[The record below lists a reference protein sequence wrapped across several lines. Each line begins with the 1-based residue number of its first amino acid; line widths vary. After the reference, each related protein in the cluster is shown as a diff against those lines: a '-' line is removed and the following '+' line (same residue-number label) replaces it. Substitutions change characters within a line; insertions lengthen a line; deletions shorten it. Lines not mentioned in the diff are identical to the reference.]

1 MVVDAPSAP
10 NGTSAAAPSGET
22 DAASNSRLTRAERD
36 AAERQAFLDDEEV
49 DEAIAA
55 KSTTAAKPAPK
66 KPTAKPVVEDDDD
79 ETDDELAALA
89 DDVEDEDD
97 DLEDDDDEVEA
108 ASDDVEDDD
117 EEDEDG
123 KETTADPELAKRLAK
138 VRKREQRAREQ
149 DAARDRTFEQKVQA
163 FNAELKPRLEALDEF
178 EKLKSKKS
186 DPVALMK
193 ALGYSE
199 DEFLEVSQILYGLSK
214 VGQADPKYRE
224 HAKRLLKDRDL
235 AEKADAAD
243 RRSAELEKKLADR
256 DTQAETDRKV
266 DAYRARIVKTVSD
279 ETPLL
284 KKRLQT
290 APKATQARIDK
301 VWLELAKNA
310 GKLEVDPKKVARLVE
325 KKLRTTVERAKALAG
340 DDTETTETKTTAK
353 PKVAAKAA
361 PVKKPAITVI
371 DKTGEAAAK
380 KSAVPS
386 RADMIEDLRRID
398 RGELDPN
405 AD

>member
-10 NGTSAAAPSGET
+10 NGTSAAAPSGDT
-22 DAASNSRLTRAERD
+22 DAASTPRLTRAERD

-49 DEAIAA
+49 DEAIGA
-55 KSTTAAKPAPK
+55 KPASAAKPAPK
-66 KPTAKPVVEDDDD
+66 KPPAKVEDD
-79 ETDDELAALA
+79 ETDADELAALA
-89 DDVEDEDD
+89 DDVDEEEDD
-97 DLEDDDDEVEA
+97 DLEDDDEDVET
-108 ASDDVEDDD
+108 ASDEDVED
-117 EEDEDG
+117 EGG
-123 KETTADPELAKRLAK
+123 KETDADADPELAKRLAK

-149 DAARDRTFEQKVQA
+149 DAERDRAFEQKVHA
-163 FNAELKPRLEALDEF
+163 FNAEMKPRLEALDDF
-178 EKLKSKKS
+178 EKLKAKKS
-186 DPVALMK
+186 DPAALMK

-199 DEFLEVSQILYGLSK
+199 DDFLEVSQILYGLSK
-214 VGQADPKYRE
+214 TGQADPKYRE

-235 AEKADAAD
+235 AEKAEAAD

-266 DAYRARIVKTVSD
+266 DAYRARIVKTVGD
-279 ETPLL
+279 DAPLL

-301 VWLELAKNA
+301 VWLELAKKA
-310 GKLEVDPKKVARLVE
+310 GRLEVDPKKVVRLVE
-325 KKLRTTVERAKALAG
+325 KKLRTTAERAKELLG
-340 DDTETTETKTTAK
+340 DGVTETKVAAK
-353 PKVAAKAA
+353 TNGKPAAKAA
-361 PVKKPAITVI
+361 PAKKPAITVI
-371 DKTGEAAAK
+371 DKTGEAASK
-380 KSAVPS
+380 KTAVPS